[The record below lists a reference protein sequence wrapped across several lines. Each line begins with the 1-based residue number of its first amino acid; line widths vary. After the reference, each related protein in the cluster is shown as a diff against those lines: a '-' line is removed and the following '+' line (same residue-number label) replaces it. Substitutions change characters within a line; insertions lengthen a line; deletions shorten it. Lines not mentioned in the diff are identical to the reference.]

1 MAWNNSDLFRRRE
14 SKYGAKK
21 VDYKGEKFDSVKEF
35 SRYNELKMLQQA
47 GEISGLKRQVKYV
60 LIPKQNDPDTGR
72 LLEREASYIA
82 DSVYKDKKTGETV
95 VEDVKGYTHSSAY
108 NLFVLKR
115 KLMLQVYGIIVHE
128 V

>member
-82 DSVYKDKKTGETV
+82 DFVYKDKKTGETV
-95 VEDVKGYTHSSAY
+95 VEDVKGYTHGTAY
-108 NLFVLKR
+108 GIFAIKR
-115 KLMLQVYGIIVHE
+115 KLMLQVYGIKIHE